1 MDEATVEQQEQQAE
15 QALHSAVQSLEQRL
29 DAQTTSGNIPLLSLL
44 VRLAVK
50 AGWYAGL
57 GFDQALSFHFAA
69 IDLPTGQVSWH
80 LEDSDLPLFEGV
92 PLYDKPVVVVTSEA
106 QTQRISEARV

>member
-29 DAQTTSGNIPLLSLL
+29 DEMGANTPLLSLL

-50 AGWYAGL
+50 TGWYAGL
-57 GFDQALSFHFAA
+57 GFDQALNFHFAA